1 MKNIALVTGADT
13 GIGFEV
19 CHQLAQRGYTVFLSS
34 LDLTKAQQAAA
45 GLADSEFDVRPILLD
60 LVRPETFADTAFK

>member
-1 MKNIALVTGADT
+1 MKNTALVTGANT

-34 LDLTKAQQAAA
+34 SDSTKGQQAAA
-45 GLADSEFDVRPILLD
+45 SLADLD
-60 LVRPETFADTAFK
+60 CR